1 MLPIA
6 ERINGMFKDVRQAI
20 AEQDKSVIHDLAKR
34 QTECGAAYLDVNVG
48 TAARDQIG
56 AMKWLV
62 ETIQEAVKTPL
73 ALDSQKLEVVKAG
86 LEVAQNPIL
95 INSCQADPEKLD
107 VYFGLCKEHDASL
120 ITLTMD
126 KEGVSQDVA
135 KRLENAMTIIEKAAE
150 HGIGAER
157 IFIDPIVL
165 PINVDQ
171 RQPAMICEVIQQVR
185 LMTDPPPHITC
196 GLSNV
201 SQGTRLRSLINR
213 TALVMFVAAG
223 MDSAIVDVLDKDL
236 MEAWITVEMMLNKMI
251 YSDDYIKAAL
261 ASIRRG

>member
-1 MLPIA
+1 
-6 ERINGMFKDVRQAI
+6 
-20 AEQDKSVIHDLAKR
+20 
-34 QTECGAAYLDVNVG
+34 
-48 TAARDQIG
+48 
-56 AMKWLV
+56 
-62 ETIQEAVKTPL
+62 
-73 ALDSQKLEVVKAG
+73 
-86 LEVAQNPIL
+86 
-95 INSCQADPEKLD
+95 
-107 VYFGLCKEHDASL
+107 
-120 ITLTMD
+120 MD